1 MAGSPANT
9 RAMRA
14 IGQLCQD
21 AGLRVVEAAG
31 WTDRGRTWAI
41 LKPEWVVAH
50 HTAAA
55 IDIDRVLIDGRADL
69 PGPLCN
75 FALHADDTVVLIASG
90 TANHAGVATISSA
103 AAYGIEATGP
113 IPAGAS
119 GPSAFPNY
127 DAYVVLCAAIRLHH
141 GWPVNRVV
149 AHKEIARP
157 DGRKPDPM
165 FGDGYPAPYLDMD
178 RFRAAVDAKVKAWG
192 LPVQE
197 EEDPLPFTRDE
208 IKAMLREVLNEGTAG
223 GQSTWAGTSKSTL
236 GTIQQVYNKANATD
250 IRTAA
255 MATRVEAIEGDVD
268 TLVAGLAPPAEP
280 TP

>member
-1 MAGSPANT
+1 MSGSAANT
-9 RAMRA
+9 RSMRA

-31 WTDRGRTWAI
+31 WVDRGRTWAV

-127 DAYVVLCAAIRLHH
+127 DAYIVLCAAIRLHH
-141 GWPVNRVV
+141 GWPANRVV

-178 RFRAAVDAKVKAWG
+178 RFRAAVDQRVRTWG
-192 LPVQE
+192 ITEGDLTMAEVQRI
-197 EEDPLPFTRDE
+197 LDE
-208 IKAMLREVLNEGTAG
+208 LNRMRQDLSVFGTTG
-223 GQSTWAGTSKSTL
+223 LEQT
-236 GTIQQVYNKANATD
+236 
-250 IRTAA
+250 
-255 MATRVEAIEGDVD
+255 VEAFAQRQRDTLNKLDAITSRVTAIETDVD
-268 TLVAGLAPPAEP
+268 RLVETLIPPAGS